1 MQCARC
7 AGMNVP
13 EVILAGGARIFAMRC
28 VHCGDIIDHVILMNR
43 RRQLSIR
50 LRTSIYGRNRSTW
63 NRSAPI
69 NMRRADLECT
79 RHAAAQAKEDRAE
92 SDKIDGDVAS

>member
-13 EVILAGGARIFAMRC
+13 EIIVEGGAKLFVMRC
-28 VHCGDIIDHVILMNR
+28 VHCGDVIDPIILMNR

-63 NRSAPI
+63 NRSAVI
-69 NMRRADLECT
+69 I
-79 RHAAAQAKEDRAE
+79 KE
-92 SDKIDGDVAS
+92 S

>member
-13 EVILAGGARIFAMRC
+13 EIIVEGGGKLFVMRC
-28 VHCGDIIDHVILMNR
+28 VHCGDVIDHIILMNR
-43 RRQLSIR
+43 RRQPSIR

-63 NRSAPI
+63 NRSAVI
-69 NMRRADLECT
+69 NNRGELTE
-79 RHAAAQAKEDRAE
+79 
-92 SDKIDGDVAS
+92 G